1 MSSSSSLEKCSSN
14 FLTYYHNEYDDSN
27 PANDFKLEIL
37 LDEVYVPVVSKSD
50 LIILCFGVRLGPY
63 FPSLKSVIG
72 FARKGKSTIS
82 SFILSLIM
90 DDFFK

>member
-50 LIILCFGVRLGPY
+50 LIIL
-63 FPSLKSVIG
+63 
-72 FARKGKSTIS
+72 
-82 SFILSLIM
+82 
-90 DDFFK
+90 